1 MLTCFSWQFTCRNI
15 GQVNVFFFVD
25 SEDAR
30 QLCIQ
35 RRLILLL
42 LFTLSVARYEIV
54 DFLKN
59 RLDYKLSIQKA
70 SSYHSYLLLGDA
82 LLRLLENGLDLLDA
96 EYGVQLLQRLIANL
110 NALNDALLHPLELNV
125 GDEALNIE
133 QLSVRLVQY
142 LLGVLLFPQ
151 QK

>member
-1 MLTCFSWQFTCRNI
+1 M
-15 GQVNVFFFVD
+15 D

-96 EYGVQLLQRLIANL
+96 EDGVQLLQRLIANL
-110 NALNDALLHPLELNV
+110 NALDDALLHPLELNV
-125 GDEALNIE
+125 GDEALNVE